1 MSYRFISYNQ
11 GGHAFV
17 EASSDVWEPSYTL
30 RLPMETLYSD
40 EVSYILD
47 TEDWQDPTTKDMPWD
62 YDDGTFGKEF
72 SYEEFVM
79 GEAPKFVSWWIGTLP
94 NTSTK
99 FRLRRKL
106 WTRKLTHLLRRF
118 ILQER
123 K

>member
-17 EASSDVWEPSYTL
+17 EASSDVCEPSYTL

-62 YDDGTFGKEF
+62 YEDWIFGKEF
-72 SYEEFVM
+72 SYEE
-79 GEAPKFVSWWIGTLP
+79 FVSWWIGTLP

-106 WTRKLTHLLRRF
+106 WTRKLTHQLRRF
-118 ILQER
+118 ILQ
-123 K
+123 KNK

>member
-1 MSYRFISYNQ
+1 M
-11 GGHAFV
+11 
-17 EASSDVWEPSYTL
+17 EASSDVCEPSYTL
-30 RLPMETLYSD
+30 RLPMEPLYSD

-62 YDDGTFGKEF
+62 YDDGIFGKEF

-79 GEAPKFVSWWIGTLP
+79 GQAPKFVSWWIGTLP

-118 ILQER
+118 ILQE
-123 K
+123 KK

>member
-17 EASSDVWEPSYTL
+17 EASSDVREPSYTL

-62 YDDGTFGKEF
+62 YEDWIFGKEF

-106 WTRKLTHLLRRF
+106 WTRKLTHQLRRF
-118 ILQER
+118 ILQ
-123 K
+123 KNK